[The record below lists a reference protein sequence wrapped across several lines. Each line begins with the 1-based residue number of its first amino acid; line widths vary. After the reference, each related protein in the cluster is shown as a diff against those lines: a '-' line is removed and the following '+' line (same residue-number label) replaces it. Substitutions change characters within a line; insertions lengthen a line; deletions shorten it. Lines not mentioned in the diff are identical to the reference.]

1 MKRYIVLYHDHA
13 TLALAVRFAQA
24 TLEEATKGMQL
35 WIDWS

>member
-1 MKRYIVLYHDHA
+1 
-13 TLALAVRFAQA
+13 VRFAQATLEEATLEEA